1 MTGHLAHALNGQ
13 RSSKRANPNDLK
25 NGACAIMEVPC
36 CHGMMRI
43 VEQAMDRA
51 GKDFPV
57 ETVVVT
63 VLGERE

>member
-1 MTGHLAHALNGQ
+1 
-13 RSSKRANPNDLK
+13 
-25 NGACAIMEVPC
+25 MEVPC
-36 CHGMMRI
+36 CNGMMRI